1 MAWIDNL
8 KKRWNAGSTLQVIL
22 ILCTFAL
29 TGTTVVWI
37 SKPLLK
43 AAFDPDP
50 IPTWGR
56 IMYYI
61 VILPVYN
68 LFLLAFGFLLGQFKF
83 FWEFE
88 KRFFARMTRTVDKSV
103 K

>member
-1 MAWIDNL
+1 MAWLENL

-29 TGTTVVWI
+29 TGSTVVWI

-43 AAFDPDP
+43 TVFEPDP
-50 IPTWGR
+50 IPVWGR
-56 IMYYI
+56 IVYYI
-61 VILPVYN
+61 LILPVYN
-68 LFLLAFGFLLGQFKF
+68 VFLLAFGFLLGQFRF

-88 KRFFARMTRTVDKSV
+88 KRFLARMVRSGEKKV
-103 K
+103 

>member
-1 MAWIDNL
+1 MAWLQNL

-29 TGTTVVWI
+29 TGSTVVWI

-43 AAFDPDP
+43 SVFEPDP
-50 IPTWGR
+50 IPVWGR
-56 IMYYI
+56 IVYYI

-68 LFLLAFGFLLGQFKF
+68 VFLLGFGFLLGQFRF

-88 KRFFARMTRTVDKSV
+88 KRFFARMVRSGEKKV
-103 K
+103 